1 VIDRSR
7 PGHNDATSIP
17 RFLAELIAW
26 VAAGWALWPHS
37 PVLAIAAVVLLIAL
51 PTVFGTPGDKPGGVV
66 VPVPGIVTVLLVLL
80 QLVTAAVAGWVA
92 WPWWVAVPVTV
103 LCLVV
108 PVTELPRWR
117 RLLGVRVST
126 PDRSR
131 PTAGEG

>member
-1 VIDRSR
+1 
-7 PGHNDATSIP
+7 
-17 RFLAELIAW
+17 
-26 VAAGWALWPHS
+26 
-37 PVLAIAAVVLLIAL
+37 
-51 PTVFGTPGDKPGGVV
+51 
-66 VPVPGIVTVLLVLL
+66 LVLL